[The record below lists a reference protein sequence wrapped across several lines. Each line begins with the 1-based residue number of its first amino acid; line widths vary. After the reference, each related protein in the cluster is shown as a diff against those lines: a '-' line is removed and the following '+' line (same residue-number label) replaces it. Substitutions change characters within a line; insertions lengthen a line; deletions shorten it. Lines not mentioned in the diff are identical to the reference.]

1 MRGFRI
7 PLQKHFIAPITH
19 HVSPPHFIVSPPSIT
34 VKQPHLIF
42 SHRLTATRHR
52 RSPLNNRTSS
62 SVTVSP
68 PHVTVDHRLT
78 TAPHRLT
85 TAPLHLWVAFLLC
98 TIVFHLCWLCL
109 LFQALLFV
117 SVPWSCTVFNPT
129 TIASEVINTDDDFL
143 KEPDTSHLAPFNPN
157 YQHIGH
163 VNQLQEH
170 VISQLSPFNPNYQ
183 HNGHVNQFQEHGIS
197 QLSSFNPFY
206 SQTIN
211 QGCFELLQLEH
222 SHDLS
227 RDVWQYV
234 RLAHAIPLDS
244 VLCNSSRSSSSY
256 PDDWEC
262 LLHYLG
268 CLLEDGSIWCD
279 EAVND
284 PVHPPKFVNC
294 KVSHLTDEQN
304 VSTSSPCK
312 MKHIQS
318 ISKELVSDLKMRRS
332 WKNASPR
339 HPQYRTPTL
348 SSRHHQQSTPQ
359 PERCP
364 SPINHPFQPTSQA
377 PIIPTYF

>member
-1 MRGFRI
+1 M
-7 PLQKHFIAPITH
+7 
-19 HVSPPHFIVSPPSIT
+19 
-34 VKQPHLIF
+34 
-42 SHRLTATRHR
+42 
-52 RSPLNNRTSS
+52 
-62 SVTVSP
+62 
-68 PHVTVDHRLT
+68 
-78 TAPHRLT
+78 
-85 TAPLHLWVAFLLC
+85 
-98 TIVFHLCWLCL
+98 
-109 LFQALLFV
+109 
-117 SVPWSCTVFNPT
+117 
-129 TIASEVINTDDDFL
+129 
-143 KEPDTSHLAPFNPN
+143 
-157 YQHIGH
+157 
-163 VNQLQEH
+163 
-170 VISQLSPFNPNYQ
+170 
-183 HNGHVNQFQEHGIS
+183 
-197 QLSSFNPFY
+197 
-206 SQTIN
+206 
-211 QGCFELLQLEH
+211 LEH

-244 VLCNSSRSSSSY
+244 VLCNSSRNSSSQY
-256 PDDWEC
+256 ALQFLMQFLTDLGNYVIIPDDWEC

-312 MKHIQS
+312 MKHIQR

-377 PIIPTYF
+377 PIIPTYFQYHTMTDDHIHIHANLVISTVSKKKM